1 MSLKAAKIGIVGAG
15 NVGATLAYG
24 LMLLRIGVTIVL
36 FDRTLSKAE
45 GEAWDIEDAIPLCAD
60 LDVVPTDR
68 YADLADSDLIVVT
81 VGAPTRAG
89 EDRLEMLGRNAEI
102 IRAVMQELDRVAPK
116 AIVII
121 VSNPVDVLTRIAIE
135 QSLRPEHL
143 IIGAGTVLDT
153 ARLCY
158 QLGKQFDVD
167 RQDVR
172 GYVIGEHGDSELIVW
187 SSVTI
192 GAIPLTAFLTP
203 EITLESLKQGYADAT
218 RRRGYDILERKGH
231 TSYGVATVVTQIV
244 DAIWRD
250 ANKIFTVSVRPHPG
264 YQLDRNVVLGLPCII
279 GKQGIE
285 RSLLLPLNAEEQKL
299 LDRSA
304 LRLSNAYEKLVTS

>member
-1 MSLKAAKIGIVGAG
+1 MGFYDGDLNPYSLLIGKYLMSLKAAKIGIVGAG

-24 LMLLRIGVTIVL
+24 LMLLRIGVTIIL

-68 YADLADSDLIVVT
+68 YADLADSD
-81 VGAPTRAG
+81 
-89 EDRLEMLGRNAEI
+89 
-102 IRAVMQELDRVAPK
+102 
-116 AIVII
+116 
-121 VSNPVDVLTRIAIE
+121 
-135 QSLRPEHL
+135 
-143 IIGAGTVLDT
+143 
-153 ARLCY
+153 
-158 QLGKQFDVD
+158 
-167 RQDVR
+167 
-172 GYVIGEHGDSELIVW
+172 VIGEHGDSELIVW

-203 EITLESLKQGYADAT
+203 EITLESLKQGYAEAT

-231 TSYGVATVVTQIV
+231 TSYGVATVVTQI
-244 DAIWRD
+244 ASTIWRD

-264 YQLDRNVVLGLPCII
+264 YQVARNVVLGLPCII
-279 GKQGIE
+279 GKKGIE

-304 LRLSNAYEKLVTS
+304 LRLSDAYEKLVTS